1 MLDEII
7 DYHRWAV
14 YGLLAVMGLNMLI
27 PYLLRTE
34 MVRMVFWTRVGYFA
48 FWAFWTM
55 VAFGGLITWLFKLRE
70 MPPTVIAM
78 MIVLFVLMPIEIYR
92 AVKLKLLWLQ
102 GTDGL
107 GFNALLLWSEL
118 ILTGGVTLYALYG
131 A

>member
-27 PYLLRTE
+27 PYWLRAE
-34 MVRMVFWTRVGYFA
+34 AVRMVFWTRVGYFA

-78 MIVLFVLMPIEIYR
+78 MIALLVLMPIEIYR
-92 AVKLKLLWLQ
+92 AVKLKRLWIQ
-102 GTDGL
+102 GTDGM

-118 ILTGGVTLYALYG
+118 VVTGGVTLYALYG